1 MFKTIGFALFSF
13 ALYATSVFLFNHMTD
28 AVSPNDICGYGL
40 SFVVLYLTHCA
51 VVSTIF
57 TRKQ

>member
-1 MFKTIGFALFSF
+1 MLKKFLVSIFSF

-28 AVSPNDICGYGL
+28 AVSPNDICGYGV
-40 SFVVLYLTHCA
+40 SFVVVYLTHCA

-57 TRKQ
+57 TRRP